1 MEARK
6 LNNLVIEI
14 THGDIT
20 DCDDDIIVNAANNG
34 LWMGAGVAGA
44 IKAEGGIEIEKE
56 AMEKG
61 PIKPG
66 EAVATRG
73 GRLKAR
79 FVIHAAVMGQDLRTN
94 ARYIREAIISSLD
107 LADELGMGSI
117 AFPALGTGVG
127 RFPIDECAEIMFDQ
141 VKKFD
146 LEMPAHVKRIRFV
159 LFSKQAYE
167 IFKSIYLTIPEK

>member
-14 THGDIT
+14 TRGDIAE
-20 DCDDDIIVNAANNG
+20 CDDDIIVNAANSG

-44 IKAEGGIEIEKE
+44 IKAGGGIEIEKE
-56 AMEKG
+56 ALEKG

-66 EAVATRG
+66 QAIATSA

-94 ARYIREAIISSLD
+94 AGYIREAVISTLD
-107 LADELGMGSI
+107 LADEMGMGSI

-127 RFPIDECAEIMFDQ
+127 RFPIGECAEIMFDQ
-141 VKKFD
+141 ARKFD

-159 LFSKQAYE
+159 LFSKQAYDA
-167 IFKSIYLTIPEK
+167 FKAVYIRIPEK